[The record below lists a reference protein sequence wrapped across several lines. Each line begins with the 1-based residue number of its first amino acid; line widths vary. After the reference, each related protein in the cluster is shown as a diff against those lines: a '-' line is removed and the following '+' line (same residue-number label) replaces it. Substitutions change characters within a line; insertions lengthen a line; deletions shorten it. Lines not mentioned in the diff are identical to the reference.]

1 VNLGYRV
8 DLGEKI
14 VVIGGGNVAFDVARS
29 VARRDK
35 PESLASSDI
44 TAALDVAR
52 SAVRF
57 GAKKVDM
64 VVLESRDDMLADE
77 EEIDQA
83 LEERITIHNAVGP
96 KRILTR
102 NGKVEGLEIWNVA
115 SISDSEGRFNPQ
127 FVSGSESIIQADSI
141 IISIGQLPD
150 LSFIQPED
158 SITVSPRGM
167 IDINPETLATTSK
180 GIFAGG
186 DAAFGP
192 RIAISA
198 IADGRQAARSINTY
212 LGGTEPSQPGI
223 KITCFNTAT
232 YQPPLGF
239 TQIPRQPIPNLP
251 LERRVGIAQVEL
263 GYNEELATQEGS
275 RCFRCWEN
283 TIFEGDPD
291 LGTEC
296 ILCGGC
302 ADICPENCIEI
313 IPKIKYSVNGK
324 AEESIASEFQ
334 IDRESVNGTGMVLI
348 KNEEICIRC
357 GLCARRC
364 PVGTITM
371 QGFEEVYSK

>member
-1 VNLGYRV
+1 
-8 DLGEKI
+8 
-14 VVIGGGNVAFDVARS
+14 
-29 VARRDK
+29 
-35 PESLASSDI
+35 
-44 TAALDVAR
+44 
-52 SAVRF
+52 
-57 GAKKVDM
+57 
-64 VVLESRDDMLADE
+64 MLADE

-102 NGKVEGLEIWNVA
+102 DGKVEGLEIWDVA
-115 SISDSEGRFNPQ
+115 SVLDSKGRFNPQ
-127 FVSGSESIIQADSI
+127 FVSGSESVIQADSI
-141 IISIGQLPD
+141 IISIGQLTD
-150 LSFIQPED
+150 LSFIQPGD
-158 SITVSPRGM
+158 GIAVSPRGM
-167 IDINPETLATTSK
+167 IEIDPETLATTSK

-212 LGGTEPSQPGI
+212 LGGTETAQSGV
-223 KITCFNTAT
+223 KITCFNTAS
-232 YQPPLGF
+232 YQHQPGY
-239 TQIPRQPIPNLP
+239 TQISRQPIPNLP

-263 GYNEELATQEGS
+263 GYDEELARTEAS

-283 TIFEGDPD
+283 TIFEGDSD

-313 IPKIKYSVNGK
+313 IPKRLYSFDINS
-324 AEESIASEFQ
+324 EDSIATEFQ
-334 IDRESVNGTGMVLI
+334 IGKEEIKGKGLVLI

-357 GLCARRC
+357 GLCAKRC

-371 QGFEEVYSK
+371 QGFEEVASMLG

>member
-1 VNLGYRV
+1 
-8 DLGEKI
+8 
-14 VVIGGGNVAFDVARS
+14 
-29 VARRDK
+29 
-35 PESLASSDI
+35 
-44 TAALDVAR
+44 
-52 SAVRF
+52 
-57 GAKKVDM
+57 M
-64 VVLESRDDMLADE
+64 VVLESREEMLADE
-77 EEIDQA
+77 EEINQA
-83 LEERITIHNAVGP
+83 LEERITIHNSVGP

-102 NGKVEGLEIWNVA
+102 NGQVEGLETWNVA
-115 SISDSEGRFNPQ
+115 SIFDSNGRFNPQ
-127 FVSGSESIIQADSI
+127 FVPGSESIIQADSI

-158 SITVSPRGM
+158 GITVSPRGM
-167 IDINPETLATTSK
+167 LEIDPETLATSSK

-198 IADGRQAARSINTY
+198 IADGRLAARSINTY
-212 LGGTEPSQPGI
+212 LGGTESAKTDV

-232 YQPPLGF
+232 YQPQPRY

-263 GYNEELATQEGS
+263 GYNEELARREGS
-275 RCFRCWEN
+275 RCLRCWEN

-302 ADICPENCIEI
+302 ADICPESCIEI
-313 IPKIKYSVNGK
+313 IPKRQYSFDSK
-324 AEESIASEFQ
+324 TEEGIAAEFQ
-334 IDRESVNGTGMVLI
+334 IDKEKIKDTGLVLI

-371 QGFEEVYSK
+371 QGFEEVVAY